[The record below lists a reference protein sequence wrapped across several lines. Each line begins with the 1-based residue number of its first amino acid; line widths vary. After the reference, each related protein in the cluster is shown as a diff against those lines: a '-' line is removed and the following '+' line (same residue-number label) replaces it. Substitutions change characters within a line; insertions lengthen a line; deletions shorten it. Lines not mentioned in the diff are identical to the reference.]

1 MRVLLLHP
9 DDNPNCGPW
18 AQQSWDLAFD
28 LGFAGQ
34 TAYNRWSERLACPIT
49 PVPRLSLEDFSHVRR
64 ALACG
69 VGRVVDEYGLDWW
82 ELISIR
88 FHEPIER
95 ILCLQEL
102 QASLDSILLDS
113 DDEVWITRTGFHARV
128 LAFLFGNRKSVRC
141 FSGNDSVSTKLR
153 RAATTAWKFPTRQL
167 LQILGDKYD
176 AAYRMRQWAAPR
188 QRPSSR
194 PVVLLPTAYVNAS
207 RIAIA
212 YASTACD
219 CDFLLVTTRQSGWIA
234 NPPANVSTARLASYA
249 YAKNR
254 EAEYQHLLKCWQD
267 LRALLS
273 EDRELSIL
281 TQLGSLDSGPML
293 REGLAIRDAWLR
305 VFETEPIISVLCAD
319 DSNPYTH
326 IPLLIGRHF
335 NFPAIVCHHGALD
348 GRYLFKTSHADIVL
362 AKSRMEEDYL
372 VNTCGVPRKKVVVG
386 APASKVPEPV
396 AKRKTSIVFFSEP
409 YEIGG
414 GRGEEFYREVLPR
427 LAEIAAR
434 SDCELVIKLHP
445 IEIARERRRLVKT
458 VVAPELAKLVR
469 VVEGPLTEDL
479 LQQTFFAVTVLS
491 TAALDC
497 TRRGIPVFRCAWLD
511 HSNYG
516 YTKQFSKFAVGVELG
531 CADEIAKVPSMLRG
545 LAPKG
550 PSDLWQPVEPD
561 ELQQLLRG
569 ALKLEAAV

>member
-9 DDNPNCGPW
+9 DDNSECGPW

-34 TAYNRWSERLACPIT
+34 AAYDGWSKRLGCPIT
-49 PVPRLSLEDFSHVRR
+49 PVPRLGLEDFRRVRR
-64 ALACG
+64 ALASG
-69 VGRVVDEYGLDWW
+69 LGRVVDEYGLDWW

-102 QASLDSILLDS
+102 QASLDSMLLDS
-113 DDEVWITRTGFHARV
+113 EDEVWITRTGFHAQV
-128 LAFLFGNRKSVRC
+128 LTLLLDKNVRC
-141 FSGNDSVSTKLR
+141 FAGNDSVSAKLR
-153 RAATTAWKFPTRQL
+153 RAATTAWKFPTSQL
-167 LQILGDKYD
+167 MQILGDKYD
-176 AAYRMRQWAAPR
+176 AGYRMRQWAAPHP
-188 QRPSSR
+188 RPSTR

-207 RIAIA
+207 RTAVA
-212 YASTACD
+212 YASTVSD
-219 CDFLLVTTRQSGWIA
+219 CDFLLVTTRQSGWIGH
-234 NPPANVSTARLASYA
+234 PPANVSTARLASYA
-249 YAKNR
+249 STKNR
-254 EAEYQHLLKCWQD
+254 GPECQYLLNCWQD
-267 LRALLS
+267 LQPLLS
-273 EDRELSIL
+273 EDWELSIL
-281 TQLGSLDSGPML
+281 KQLGSLDCAPML

-326 IPLLIGRHF
+326 LPLLIARHF
-335 NFPAIVCHHGALD
+335 GLPAIACHHGALD

-362 AKSRMEEDYL
+362 AKNGMEEDYL
-372 VNTCGVPRKKVVVG
+372 VNTCGVPRKKVVIA
-386 APASKVPEPV
+386 APAGKVPESA

-414 GRGEEFYREVLPR
+414 GRGEEFYREVLPPM
-427 LAEIAAR
+427 AEIAAEG
-434 SDCELVIKLHP
+434 DCELVIKLHP
-445 IEIARERRRLVKT
+445 IEIARERRRLVK
-458 VVAPELAKLVR
+458 AAISPKFKKLVR

-479 LQQTFFAVTVLS
+479 LQQTLFAVTVLS

-516 YTKQFSKFAVGVELG
+516 YTKQFTKFAVGVELG
-531 CADEIAKVPSMLRG
+531 CADEIATVPSMLRG
-545 LAPKG
+545 LARNDPR
-550 PSDLWQPVEPD
+550 DLWQTVEPD

-569 ALKLEAAV
+569 AVTLEAAV